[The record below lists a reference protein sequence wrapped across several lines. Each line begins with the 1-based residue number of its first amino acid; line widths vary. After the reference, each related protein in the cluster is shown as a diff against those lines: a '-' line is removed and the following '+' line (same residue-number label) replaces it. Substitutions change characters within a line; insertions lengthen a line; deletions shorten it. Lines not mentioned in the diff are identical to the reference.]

1 MQAFLLAAGYGSR
14 LRPLTNSTPKC
25 LVPINNK
32 PLLSYWL
39 DLFQEHGITEVFI
52 NTHYLA
58 QEVENYIQH
67 NDYNISIYT
76 LYEPVLL
83 GSAGTILQNKHLIT
97 PNADF
102 LICYADNLTNINLLD
117 LIDYHRNSNC
127 VMTMNLFSSTNPK
140 ECGIATLDESNNV
153 INFVE
158 KPQCPTSNLSNSGIY
173 VCSYQIFDF
182 LNENIKDIG
191 HDLIPSLVPNIKG
204 IELPCYLKDIGT
216 LEKYY
221 EAQEDV
227 QNGTYATTN

>member
-14 LRPLTNSTPKC
+14 LRPLTDSIPKC

-39 DLFQEHGITEVFI
+39 ELFELYGITDVFI

-58 QEVENYIQH
+58 QEVERYVQQTE
-67 NDYNISIYT
+67 YKLNIHL
-76 LYEPVLL
+76 LYEPKLL
-83 GSAGTILQNKHLIT
+83 GSAGTILKNKNLIT
-97 PNADF
+97 PNSNF

-117 LIDYHRNSNC
+117 LITCHRQSNC
-127 VMTMNLFSSTNPK
+127 MMTINLFNSTNPK
-140 ECGIATLDESNNV
+140 ECGIATLDANNNIV
-153 INFVE
+153 EFIE
-158 KPQCPTSNLSNSGIY
+158 KPEKPASNLSNSGIY

-182 LNENIKDIG
+182 LNENMIDIG

-204 IELPCYLKDIGT
+204 VNLPCYLKDIGT

-227 QNGTYATTN
+227 QNGTYATIN